1 MAEQRK
7 IINYNHLVANCLIFF
22 NVFRMTQGLHT
33 LQQGG
38 QTLDPETLA
47 ALSPYGTAHVNRFG
61 RYELDLTRQPP
72 PVNYT
77 LLGDMANPS
86 VS

>member
-1 MAEQRK
+1 M
-7 IINYNHLVANCLIFF
+7 ANCLIFF
-22 NVFRMTQGLHT
+22 NVFWMTQGLHT

-38 QTLDPETLA
+38 QPLDPE
-47 ALSPYGTAHVNRFG
+47 ALVALIPYGTAHVNRFG